1 MKFFGYEVINGF
13 RSHRPK
19 GFYDPKKGHTGID
32 IDTPVNTE
40 ITLPIQVEMVD
51 LLNQKEMGL
60 TMYVRDQEGNVLVF
74 AHLSS
79 TNGPVG
85 RVFKPGEV
93 LCKTGNSGKATTG
106 PHLHFEI
113 ISPLPE
119 APYNDMTRVLGKFSG
134 FNIDP
139 ERYLQKVYRESTD
152 GLQWLKTHEIIFGDH
167 LPSDPVTYGEFELM
181 AKRLASKIQEWTLNK
196 LKNEN
201 L

>member
-32 IDTPVNTE
+32 IDCPVGTE
-40 ITLPIQVEMVD
+40 LTLPGTFTVRSIRK
-51 LLNQKEMGL
+51 QKEMGL
-60 TMYVRDQEGNVLVF
+60 VLYLEDTDGSILVF
-74 AHLSS
+74 AHLSE
-79 TNGPVG
+79 TLVKVG
-85 RVFKPGEV
+85 DTVQGQVFA
-93 LCKTGNSGKATTG
+93 KTGNTGSATTG

-113 ISPLPE
+113 ISKLPE
-119 APYNDMTRVLGKFSG
+119 APNNDMTRTLGEFKG

-139 ERYLQKVYRESTD
+139 ERYLQRVYRESTD
-152 GLQWLKTHEIIFGDH
+152 GLKWLKTNEIIFGDH

-181 AKRLASKIQEWTLNK
+181 AKRLTSKIQEWILNK